1 MAETK
6 IATEVDLARI
16 NEIVAEYNQQ
26 KWALIPL
33 LQKIQDEIGYIPP
46 QSIPIVAKAL
56 GLFPSQVQGV
66 ISFYTQLYTEP
77 RGKKVVRVCRG
88 TACHV
93 RGGKTIL
100 KLVKQHLGIEEG
112 QTTPDLE
119 YTLET
124 VACIGV
130 CALAPNIVVG
140 DRVYGRMNPKK
151 VEQLF
156 KTPSRHSE
164 QSEESQTWV
173 GCPTSGN
180 LPTQGKLGEE
190 SRGG

>member
-1 MAETK
+1 MDETK
-6 IATEVDLARI
+6 IAAEADLARI
-16 NEIVAEYNQQ
+16 NEIVADHCQE

-33 LQKIQDEIGYIPP
+33 AQKIQNEFGYIPH
-46 QSIPIVAKAL
+46 QSIPIIARAL

-66 ISFYTQLYTEP
+66 ISFYSQLYTEP
-77 RGKKVVRVCRG
+77 RGKNIVRVCRG

-100 KLVKQHLGIEEG
+100 KLVKQHLDIEEG

-130 CALAPNIVVG
+130 CALAPNISIG
-140 DRVYGRMNPKK
+140 DRVHGHMNPKR

-156 KTPSRHSE
+156 KK
-164 QSEESQTWV
+164 
-173 GCPTSGN
+173 SG
-180 LPTQGKLGEE
+180 G
-190 SRGG
+190 

>member
-1 MAETK
+1 MDKEGV
-6 IATEVDLARI
+6 ITEIDLAQI
-16 NEIVAEYNQQ
+16 NAIVSEHSRQ

-33 LQKIQDEIGYIPP
+33 LQKIQGELGYIPP
-46 QSIPIVAKAL
+46 QSIPLIARSL

-66 ISFYTQLYTEP
+66 ITFYTQLYTQP
-77 RGKKVVRVCRG
+77 RGRKVVRVCRG

-100 KLVKQHLGIEEG
+100 KLVKQHLGLQEG
-112 QTTPDLE
+112 ETSPDLE

-130 CALAPNIVVG
+130 CALAPNMVVADHVHG
-140 DRVYGRMNPKK
+140 HMNPKK

-156 KTPSRHSE
+156 RNRERKE
-164 QSEESQTWV
+164 
-173 GCPTSGN
+173 
-180 LPTQGKLGEE
+180 
-190 SRGG
+190 

>member
-1 MAETK
+1 MDKEGV
-6 IATEVDLARI
+6 IREVDLAQI
-16 NEIVAEYNQQ
+16 NGIVSEYSHQ

-33 LQKIQDEIGYIPP
+33 LQRIQGEFGYIPP
-46 QSIPIVAKAL
+46 QSVPLIARSL

-66 ISFYTQLYTEP
+66 ISFYAQLYTQP
-77 RGKKVVRVCRG
+77 RGRNVVRVCRG

-112 QTTPDLE
+112 ETSPDFE

-130 CALAPNIVVG
+130 CALAPNMVVG
-140 DRVYGRMNPKK
+140 DHVHGHMNPKK

-156 KTPSRHSE
+156 RNRE
-164 QSEESQTWV
+164 SEE
-173 GCPTSGN
+173 
-180 LPTQGKLGEE
+180 
-190 SRGG
+190 